1 MFDLAPGG
9 LFSFT
14 AIGALEPTHTYTPS
28 GLVSPGIHI
37 PTGNGMRDYQI
48 RASHKAFLG
57 TPVRDRITG
66 FYVGPER
73 DGTNVHIDMG
83 LGKTVIG
90 LTAIADWFRFGICH
104 KPVLV
109 IAPIKVCETVWR
121 QEALNWTHLK
131 HLRFA
136 LVRGNE
142 KQRAYTVERAFNRD
156 SNTRYTDVLLI
167 NPELLKWFKTF
178 IRDEWEKYVDAIVID
193 DVGFKDPKSQ
203 QFKMLTRYGSRTAQ
217 KDPLTGKALRDD
229 KGHLVKVDPHR
240 FKRAI
245 KLTGTPNTSGL
256 HRMWAP
262 MYIMDHG
269 ARLHADFATY
279 EGRFFH
285 KTQEVA
291 DHVFKMEI
299 NKEEAEARP
308 DWQAREGAPERI
320 HELIA
325 DITIEL
331 NAADYGVLPQTI
343 GDASLS
349 EPPPSHLHRVELPD
363 HLRAQYD
370 ALEKEAVLELEKDF
384 LLAANG
390 GAKSMMCWQMA
401 NGAIY
406 GTDDFGRKEARHL
419 HDLKLDKLVEL
430 IDAIGGN
437 VIVPYYFQHDY
448 ARIVERL
455 HKEGLGF
462 ASLKGR
468 NTERVVDQW
477 NAGNVP
483 ILLLHPQSA
492 GHGLNLQFGGHSII
506 WFTLLW
512 SLERYLQTN
521 ARLARSGQKGVVGI
535 HHIVTSRTTDE
546 LMLLNLRQNGTDQE
560 KFRAALREYQKLRG
574 MGLYV

>member
-1 MFDLAPGG
+1 M
-9 LFSFT
+9 
-14 AIGALEPTHTYTPS
+14 
-28 GLVSPGIHI
+28 
-37 PTGNGMRDYQI
+37 
-48 RASHKAFLG
+48 
-57 TPVRDRITG
+57 RDRITG
-66 FYVGPER
+66 FYVGEAR

-90 LTAIADWFRFGICH
+90 LTAIADWFRFGVCTR
-104 KPVLV
+104 PVLV

-121 QEALNWTHLK
+121 QEAQNWTHLK

-136 LVRGNE
+136 LVRGTE
-142 KQRAYTVERAFNRD
+142 KQRAYTIARAFDQD
-156 SNTRYTDVLLI
+156 SGTRYTDVLLI
-167 NPELLKWFKTF
+167 NPELLKWLNTF
-178 IRDEWEKYVDAIVID
+178 IRDDWGKYFDALVID

-203 QFKMLTRYGSRTAQ
+203 QVKKLTRYGQRVA
-217 KDPLTGKALRDD
+217 KVDPVTGKAATPREYIP
-229 KGHLVKVDPHR
+229 VPPHR

-256 HRMWAP
+256 HRLWAP

-269 ARLHADFATY
+269 ARLHADFGTY

-299 NKEEAEARP
+299 NKEEAEQRP

-343 GDASLS
+343 GDASLG
-349 EPPPSHLHRVELPD
+349 EPPASHLHRIELPD

-370 ALEKEAVLELEKDF
+370 ILEKEAVLELEKDF

-406 GTDDFGRKEARHL
+406 GTDDFGRKEARPL

-430 IDAIGGN
+430 TDTIGGN
-437 VIVPYYFQHDY
+437 MIIPYYFQHDY
-448 ARIVERL
+448 ARIVERFR
-455 HKEGLGF
+455 KEGISF
-462 ASLKGR
+462 ASLKGK
-468 NTERVVDQW
+468 NTERIVNDW
-477 NAGNVP
+477 NAGKIDN
-483 ILLLHPQSA
+483 LLLHPQSA
-492 GHGLNLQFGGHSII
+492 GHGLNLQFGGHHIV
-506 WFTLLW
+506 WFTMLW

-521 ARLARSGQKGVVGI
+521 ARLARSGQKGIVGI
-535 HHIVTSRTTDE
+535 HHIIASRTTDE
-546 LMLLNLRQNGTDQE
+546 LMLANLRQNGTDQE

>member
-1 MFDLAPGG
+1 
-9 LFSFT
+9 
-14 AIGALEPTHTYTPS
+14 
-28 GLVSPGIHI
+28 
-37 PTGNGMRDYQI
+37 MRQYQI
-48 RASHKAFLG
+48 RAAHKAFNG
-57 TPVRDRITG
+57 TPTRDPVTG
-66 FYVGPER
+66 FYVGAVR

-90 LTAIADWFRFGICH
+90 LTAIADWFRWGVCH

-121 QEALNWTHLK
+121 QEAQQWSHLK

-142 KQRAYTVERAFNRD
+142 KQRAYAIARAFDHD
-156 SNTRYTDVLLI
+156 SQTRYTDVLLI
-167 NPELLKWFKTF
+167 NPELLNWFKKY
-178 IRDEWEKYVDAIVID
+178 IRGEWEKYVDAIVID

-203 QFKMLTRYGSRTAQ
+203 QFKVLSNYGTREHL
-217 KDPLTGKALRDD
+217 KDPVTGKVLRDQYG
-229 KGHLVKVDPHR
+229 KMVSLPAHR
-240 FKRAI
+240 FKRAV
-245 KLTGTPNTSGL
+245 KLTGTPNTNGL
-256 HRMWAP
+256 HRIWAP
-262 MYIMDHG
+262 MYLMDHG
-269 ARLHADFATY
+269 ARLHGDFSTY

-291 DHVFKMEI
+291 DHVFKIEI
-299 NKEEAEARP
+299 NTEEAEQRP

-331 NAADYGVLPQTI
+331 NAADYGVLPKTV
-343 GDASLS
+343 GDASLG
-349 EPPPSHLHRVELPD
+349 EPPASHLHRVELPD
-363 HLRAQYD
+363 HLRGQYD
-370 ALEKEAVLELEKDF
+370 ILEKEAVLELEKDF
-384 LLAANG
+384 IMASNG

-406 GTDDFGRKEARHL
+406 GTDEFGRKEARHL

-430 IDAIGGN
+430 ITTLDAN
-437 VIVPYYFQHDY
+437 VIVPYYFQHDF
-448 ARIVERL
+448 ARIAERL
-455 HKEGLGF
+455 HKEGMAF

-468 NTERVVDQW
+468 NSERIVDQW
-477 NAGNVP
+477 NGGYTP

-492 GHGLNLQFGGHSII
+492 GHGLNLQFGGHHLI
-506 WFTLLW
+506 WYTMLW

-521 ARLARSGQKGVVGI
+521 ARLARSGQKGIVGI

-546 LMLLNLRQNGTDQE
+546 LMLANLRHNGTDQE
-560 KFRAALREYQKLRG
+560 RFRKALRDYQKLRG
-574 MGLYV
+574 MGLYDGVI